1 MNARRFMAAAA
12 VLFGLLGITPTIE
25 GAAMLAKAHLA
36 QWLIVDAW
44 QKNRAS
50 GLPGHRP
57 WSWADLSPVARLV
70 FERQGVDL
78 IVLDNDAPRTLAFGP
93 GLRAGTPAP
102 GGGGNSVISAHR
114 DTHFAVLGSVLVGD
128 SLNVQSLDGRE
139 IRYRISEQRIVDVDD
154 AWIAEDQGRDQL
166 SLVTCWPLDA
176 LTAGGRQR
184 LIVTALREPTDG

>member
-1 MNARRFMAAAA
+1 MPGRRT
-12 VLFGLLGITPTIE
+12 VPG
-25 GAAMLAKAHLA
+25 
-36 QWLIVDAW
+36 
-44 QKNRAS
+44 

-102 GGGGNSVISAHR
+102 GMGGNSVVSAHR

-128 SLNVQSLDGRE
+128 MLNVQTLDGRE

-154 AWIAEDQGRDQL
+154 AWIAEDQVGVTS
-166 SLVTCWPLDA
+166 SLVTCWPLDSA
-176 LTAGGRQR
+176 DRGRQAASDR
-184 LIVTALREPTDG
+184 DRAT